1 MSNSSLATYTKI
13 SPNKTS
19 PRTHAIDTVTV
30 HCTAGNKNN
39 TASQIVNYF
48 STTTRGA
55 SCNYAVGGDGSIAL
69 GVEEKDRSWCTS
81 SGANDHRAITIEVCS
96 NIPGTEVNDKA
107 YAALLDLVT
116 DICKRNGIKK
126 LVWSESK
133 NDRVNHLNGCNMTVH
148 RDYANKSCPGEW
160 LYSRHSQIAAEVN
173 KRLGIATDTNV
184 GGKDNDVHTTSDEC
198 PFAVGDTVDFTA
210 SAVKYN
216 PAGAG
221 IPAWVK
227 NGYTHIVT
235 AVTSNGKAVLKGGE
249 RCVLLGKKVN
259 KTTSKTE
266 AGINTWVSVKVLQK
280 VGAAAAEP
288 FKSYK
293 VKVTADELNIR
304 KGPGTGFATNGVI
317 KDKGVYTIVL
327 EDATGKWGKLKSGA
341 GWISLAYT
349 KAV

>member
-13 SPNKTS
+13 SPNKNS
-19 PRTHAIDTVTV
+19 PRNKAIDTITI
-30 HCTAGNKNN
+30 HCTAGNKDN
-39 TASQIVNYF
+39 TARNIADYF
-48 STTTRGA
+48 ANSERGA
-55 SCNYAVGGDGSIAL
+55 SCNYAVGGDGSIAMS
-69 GVEEKDRSWCTS
+69 VEEKDRSWCTS

-107 YAALLDLVT
+107 YEALLDLVT

-126 LVWSESK
+126 LVWSASK

-160 LYSRHSQIAAEVN
+160 LYSRHGKIAAEVN
-173 KRLGIATDTNV
+173 KRLGVAEGTNVPTTDVTDTNV
-184 GGKDNDVHTTSDEC
+184 GDIDLQ
-198 PFAVGDTVDFTA
+198 VGDSVEFIS
-210 SAVKYN
+210 SATKYN
-216 PAGAG
+216 PVGSG
-221 IPAWVK
+221 IPSWVK

-235 AVTSNGKAVLKGGE
+235 KDAVNGKAVTKGGE

-259 KTTSKTE
+259 KATGKEE

-280 VGAAAAEP
+280 VGTAAAEA

-304 KGPGTGFATNGVI
+304 KGPGTGFATNGAI